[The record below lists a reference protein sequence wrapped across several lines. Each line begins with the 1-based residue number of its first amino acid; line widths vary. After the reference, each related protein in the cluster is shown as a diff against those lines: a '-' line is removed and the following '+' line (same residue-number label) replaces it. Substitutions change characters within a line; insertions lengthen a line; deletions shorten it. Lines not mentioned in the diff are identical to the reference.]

1 MLVMPEASSLDAIR
15 AATQTILPPTGE
27 RPGAGDLGVDRHVVE
42 LVEQALPGFIDL
54 IAALLNAYAAGVHPG
69 AAFVELSDAERDTVF
84 RQMSNDESQD
94 IRDAI
99 DALLLFT
106 YGGMHSEWT
115 GYDPVTRSL
124 TAPAVWRDVGYQG
137 PSPAHFPYRAEDL

>member
-1 MLVMPEASSLDAIR
+1 MPEASSLEAIR
-15 AATQTILPPTGE
+15 AATMRILP
-27 RPGAGDLGVDRHVVE
+27 GAEDLGVDRHVVE

-54 IAALLNAYAAGVHPG
+54 IAALLNAYAAGVRAG
-69 AAFVELSDAERDTVF
+69 SKFVELNDEERDAVF
-84 RQMSNDESQD
+84 RQMSDDESQD

-115 GYDPVTRSL
+115 GYDPSRHSL
-124 TAPAVWRDVGYQG
+124 DPPAVWSDMGYHG
-137 PSPAHFPYRAEDL
+137 PARAHFPYRAEDL